1 MEQKAKKKD
10 SQQSDAR
17 AQYGDIIDHPHYVD
31 PDRTPMTRLN
41 RAAQFSPFAAL
52 TGYEDLIGEAARQ
65 TGTRVEPDESAKEEI
80 GRRLRVLL
88 QLPAPITARITR
100 FLPDERKQ
108 GGVYETVA
116 DEIRSYDENGKYL
129 TTAAGTVIFLED
141 ILEINADC
149 FENEL
154 L

>member
-1 MEQKAKKKD
+1 MEQKKK
-10 SQQSDAR
+10 QNAPQPGDAR
-17 AQYGDIIDHPHYVD
+17 ALYGDIIDHPHYVD
-31 PDRTPMTRLN
+31 PDRTPMSRLN

-52 TGYEDLIGEAARQ
+52 TGYEDLIDEAARQ

-88 QLPAPITARITR
+88 ELPGPVPARITR

-108 GGVYETVA
+108 GGVYETVSCV
-116 DEIRSYDENGKYL
+116 IRSYDANGKFL
-129 TTAAGTVIFLED
+129 TTDAGTVIFLDD

-149 FENEL
+149 FENEML
-154 L
+154 